1 MLAPLVD
8 FDTALD
14 IFKEIEFQRHGRKGS
29 LKMPENQYDAPAM
42 EVIELG
48 KEDAI
53 CTFGSYDDCG
63 PGIGAEQG
71 DNGGGC

>member
-1 MLAPLVD
+1 
-8 FDTALD
+8 
-14 IFKEIEFQRHGRKGS
+14 
-29 LKMPENQYDAPAM
+29 MPENQYDAPAM